1 MLMSNLKSMSITSI
15 LGKFLEYL
23 LTWILYNHCD
33 KFVNIFN
40 RISINLSTIQ
50 EKNEEIANRDNLS
63 GLSLYSYQTLMQLI
77 QK

>member
-40 RISINLSTIQ
+40 KISINLSTNQ
-50 EKNEEIANRDNLS
+50 VKKEEIANIDNLS